1 MPDDHIMS
9 IAHGSSVDPQGLTG
23 QAAALRNPP
32 ERAKGI
38 RDVP

>member
-1 MPDDHIMS
+1 MPDDHIIS

-23 QAAALRNPP
+23 QAAAIHNPP
-32 ERAKGI
+32 KRAKAI